1 MSKYQFNSHERYA
14 IFTVHHEKCYLCTKP
29 LDLQSM
35 QVDHII
41 PESLQEDKEKRESIL
56 KSFGLASDFELNSPK
71 NWLPSCPSC
80 NRTKSA
86 TAFNPTPI
94 IQIQIQQA
102 SIKAEKVKELI
113 DKTCTRREITMA
125 LNKIQRADKEGALTE
140 ADKET
145 LKPLYEFHQ
154 EERSEELK
162 GSSMALSPFYQIL
175 GEEKGMLIIKSI
187 GGIGYRPIG
196 ATHPSWDCPNCGSIA
211 AWNGSRCVVCGQMN
225 DE

>member
-1 MSKYQFNSHERYA
+1 MSKYKFNSHERYA
-14 IFTVHHEKCYLCTKP
+14 IFTVHNEKCYLCTKP

-41 PESLQEDKEKRESIL
+41 PESLQEDKEKLESIL
-56 KSFGLASDFELNSPK
+56 KSFGLTSDFELNSLK

-86 TAFNPTPI
+86 TAFNSTPI
-94 IQIQIQQA
+94 IQIQIQ
-102 SIKAEKVKELI
+102 KALDKEEQVKKLI
-113 DKTCTRREITMA
+113 DKTCTRREITIA
-125 LNKIQRADKEGALTE
+125 LDKIQRAHKEGTLTESDKEA
-140 ADKET
+140 

-196 ATHPSWDCPNCGSIA
+196 ATHPSWDCSNCGSIA